1 MNYAMKPVAAAK
13 VNQSHQPLIASVHNH
28 HPFFSRPISSLSF
41 GCRRV
46 SPHKFTS
53 IKASFSNPPR
63 SQNVKG
69 DPQFSEILISLPAS
83 FLRTTIVATAATAA
97 LFFCRF
103 NLLTVKPAIADPIS
117 PTVEAATED
126 TVSDVRIEKSLE
138 EDPLKHSNDVETL
151 RNLIEERI
159 KNQKPHEAIC
169 IAERLIEL
177 EPHEQEWRLLKSHM
191 HIYVGETELAKEG
204 FNEIIAKDP
213 CQVGAY
219 HGLAIAVSEGDS
231 IEEINVIQE
240 KVQEAMKM
248 CKVQNRKNDL
258 RDFKLLLAQLSVI
271 EGNYGEALK
280 VYEELIKEEPRD
292 FRPYLC
298 QGIIYTILRK
308 KDLAEKNFQKYRRL
322 VPKNHPYG
330 KFFEENMIASKA
342 FGHRMDA
349 ERAGSTS

>member
-13 VNQSHQPLIASVHNH
+13 VNHSHQPLIASVHH
-28 HPFFSRPISSLSF
+28 HRPFFSRPISSLSF

-46 SPHKFTS
+46 SPYKFTS
-53 IKASFSNPPR
+53 IKASFSNSPGT
-63 SQNVKG
+63 QIVNG
-69 DPQFSEILISLPAS
+69 NPQFSEFLNSLPAS

-97 LFFCRF
+97 IFFCRF
-103 NLLTVKPAIADPIS
+103 NLLTIKPAIAAPIS
-117 PTVEAATED
+117 PTVEATTED
-126 TVSDVRIEKSLE
+126 TVSDVGKEKSLE
-138 EDPLKHSNDVETL
+138 EDVLNHPNDVETL
-151 RNLIEERI
+151 KNLIETRI
-159 KNQKPHEAIC
+159 KDQKPHEAIS
-169 IAERLIEL
+169 IVEKLIEL
-177 EPHEQEWRLLKSHM
+177 EPQEQEWPLMKSHL
-191 HIYVGETELAKEG
+191 HVYVGETELAKKG

-213 CQVGAY
+213 FQVGAY

-231 IEEINVIQE
+231 IEEIQGIQE
-240 KVQEAMKM
+240 RVQEAMKM
-248 CKVQNRKNDL
+248 CKEQNIK
-258 RDFKLLLAQLSVI
+258 RDFKLLSAQLCVI

-298 QGIIYTILRK
+298 QGIIYTMLRK
-308 KDLAEKNFQKYRRL
+308 KDLAEKNFEKYRRL

-342 FGHRMDA
+342 FGQRMEA